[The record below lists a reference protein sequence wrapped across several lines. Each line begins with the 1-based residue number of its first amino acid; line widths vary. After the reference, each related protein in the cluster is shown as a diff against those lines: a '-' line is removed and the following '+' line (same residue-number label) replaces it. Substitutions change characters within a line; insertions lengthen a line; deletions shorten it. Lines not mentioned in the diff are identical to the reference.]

1 MKKVTNIANPDFF
14 LIVKDAYVNGSRIVC
29 ETDNDNFDL
38 WRSCWTIEEYCEITM
53 QRFLITAKSQFPMV
67 PPEWWPRLG
76 VGDLDNVK
84 ITITKGD
91 KHED

>member
-14 LIVKDAYVNGSRIVC
+14 LIVKDAYVNGSRIIC
-29 ETDNDNFDL
+29 ETDNDYFDL
-38 WRSCWTIEEYCEITM
+38 WRSCWTIEEYSEITM
-53 QRFLITAKSQFPMV
+53 QRFCRSARELFPIV
-67 PPEWWPRLG
+67 PPEWWQRLG
-76 VGDLDNVK
+76 VGDLDNVR

>member
-14 LIVKDAYVNGSRIVC
+14 LIVKDAYVNGSRIIC
-29 ETDNDNFDL
+29 ETDTDYYDL
-38 WRSCWTIEEYCEITM
+38 WRSCWTIEEYSEITM
-53 QRFLITAKSQFPMV
+53 QRFCRSARELFPIV
-67 PPEWWPRLG
+67 PPEWWQRLG
-76 VGDLDNVK
+76 VGDLDNVR

>member
-38 WRSCWTIEEYCEITM
+38 WRSCWTIEEYSEITM
-53 QRFLITAKSQFPMV
+53 QRFCRSAREIFPIV
-67 PPEWWPRLG
+67 PPEWWQRLG
-76 VGDLDNVK
+76 VGDLDNVR

>member
-14 LIVKDAYVNGSRIVC
+14 LIVKDAYVNGSRIIC
-29 ETDNDNFDL
+29 ETDTDYFDL
-38 WRSCWTIEEYCEITM
+38 WRSCWTIEEYSEITM
-53 QRFLITAKSQFPMV
+53 QRFCRSARELFPIV
-67 PPEWWPRLG
+67 PPEWWQRLG
-76 VGDLDNVK
+76 VGDLDNVR